1 MLNTK
6 NEEYFDKVVKEFKKQ
21 CVGKKSIVYKRH
33 CFLTYKRANS
43 QSIDNFAIELK
54 IKVASC
60 EIRSLVNLVIRDQV
74 VLSVANET
82 LQEHLIV
89 ITELSL
95 EKSIE
100 IVKRTES
107 AHEQVAQINNGKD
120 NGNSK
125 PSQIVC

>member
-1 MLNTK
+1 VLGV
-6 NEEYFDKVVKEFKKQ
+6 F
-21 CVGKKSIVYKRH
+21 G

-125 PSQIVC
+125 HSQIVC